1 MFLFFIIGCALLA
14 AYLIQQNFLIHKA
27 IKTLNYSKQA
37 LSQRIELAALLTIGT
52 ICLIIG
58 TIYIFIL

>member
-14 AYLIQQNFLIHKA
+14 TYLIQQDFLKHKA
-27 IKTLNYSKQA
+27 IKTLTYSKQA
-37 LSQRIELAALLTIGT
+37 LSQRIELTALLTIGMV
-52 ICLIIG
+52 CLIIG